1 MINIERR
8 YKIKA
13 RYRKEETKKEEVVE
27 TTIENIVENEE
38 VTDTEVNTVIEA
50 PIIEEETKTEQVDG
64 GVVEE
69 NKTASTL
76 ADFLF

>member
-1 MINIERR
+1 M
-8 YKIKA
+8 A

-27 TTIENIVENEE
+27 TTIENIVENGE

-64 GVVEE
+64 GVVEK